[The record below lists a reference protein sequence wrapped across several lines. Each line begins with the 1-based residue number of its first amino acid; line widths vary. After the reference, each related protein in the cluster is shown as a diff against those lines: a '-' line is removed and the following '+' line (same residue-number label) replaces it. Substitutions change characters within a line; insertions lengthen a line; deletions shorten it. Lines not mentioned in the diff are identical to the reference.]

1 MIHLIEHVRAFT
13 IFTIAHNP
21 PCLPYALFQ
30 PLSSWGKSVGS
41 SFWTARKIP
50 AKSHFCKRFVVFLN
64 PRANRRNIVGCYMLP
79 PLIVP
84 TMQTSVHCE
93 PQSLPSKLEST
104 TYLLWLVEASLHTM
118 VVQSVS
124 NYPVTKKILNFTR
137 QKNITFCLLLTDL
150 LQCLIKHTCV
160 P

>member
-1 MIHLIEHVRAFT
+1 
-13 IFTIAHNP
+13 
-21 PCLPYALFQ
+21 
-30 PLSSWGKSVGS
+30 
-41 SFWTARKIP
+41 
-50 AKSHFCKRFVVFLN
+50 
-64 PRANRRNIVGCYMLP
+64 
-79 PLIVP
+79 
-84 TMQTSVHCE
+84 MQTSVHCE

-124 NYPVTKKILNFTR
+124 NYPVTKKILNFTS
-137 QKNITFCLLLTDL
+137 LLLTDL

>member
-1 MIHLIEHVRAFT
+1 
-13 IFTIAHNP
+13 
-21 PCLPYALFQ
+21 
-30 PLSSWGKSVGS
+30 
-41 SFWTARKIP
+41 
-50 AKSHFCKRFVVFLN
+50 
-64 PRANRRNIVGCYMLP
+64 
-79 PLIVP
+79 
-84 TMQTSVHCE
+84 MQTSVHCE

-137 QKNITFCLLLTDL
+137 QKNITFCLLLTNL